1 MHVETG
7 ILSQATEDDVD
18 LVDLYKA
25 LESLS
30 SKGLAHTHTIS
41 GMIKPP
47 RCVDSRCG
55 ACGNSLQ
62 AVLRSMLNGVKVG
75 KKGGCKLCFKCFK
88 EGKFGLTVD
97 CAHIG

>member
-18 LVDLYKA
+18 LVNLYKA

-41 GMIKPP
+41 GKIKPP

-88 EGKFGLTVD
+88 EGKFGPTVD